1 MEVKAE
7 PTQPQVVTSIAP
19 AKMTLAEVR
28 AKLEGQTGKRYWKN
42 LDELADTPQFQEL
55 MQEEFPRQAG
65 AGEWV
70 DAVSRRGF
78 LKVMGASFA
87 LAGLAGCTKQPDE
100 PIFPYVKQPEDLVL
114 GKPMYFATAHPF
126 PTGAVPVLVKSDAF
140 RPIKVDGNPEHPMSK
155 GRSDAYTQ
163 ATLLD
168 LYDPDR
174 SKGVR
179 FQGNES
185 EWGRFQQAFTTGI
198 AKTSGGQGVYF
209 LSEAITSP
217 TLAVQWKAVAA
228 KYPNAKL
235 VQYEPVSG
243 GAGRAASKAAFG
255 DYLEPQYK
263 LDDADVILALD
274 ADFLGGITFPGHL
287 PLAAAW
293 AERHRYDEN
302 KQMNRMYVVETMPT
316 VTGYKAEHRLALKP
330 SEIDAF
336 AALLAGTKV
345 TPASELAP
353 SQLEGK
359 AEGIEAF
366 AAGMVRACPAL
377 ANPDAM
383 KFFWALFRDLKA
395 AGGRAL
401 VIAGPHASAAV
412 HAAAHALNASLGAV
426 GKTVT
431 YVPSIAPIAPEEG
444 ADLKTMVA
452 DMNAGKVQWLVMLG
466 VNPLYSAPADLEFG
480 TAFLKVPNTVHL
492 GSYVDETGFYSSW
505 HINKAHYLESWS
517 DARAYD
523 GTISIIQPMI
533 DPMYGGKSA
542 HDVLQSLID
551 PSTSPYDAVVANAKT
566 YITGDFATG
575 WRKALHDGWVAG
587 TAFTAKAVGAP
598 SGGGATAPAAPAN
611 TGGGMEISFRPDPS
625 LYDGRFSNNGWL
637 QELPKPVTSLSWDNA
652 ALISLDTM
660 TRLNIEENE
669 AIELD
674 LNGRKVIAP
683 VLMVP
688 GHPNDCVTVYLGH
701 GRRGGD
707 GLRVAQG
714 VGFDAYTLRT
724 SDAPL
729 SAGGLTLTRGKGTY
743 DLCVTKVHAIEH
755 RDAYAQHDLTKP
767 LSDKDGVYSL
777 PGHEA
782 MERAIIRYATV
793 AEAKENPKFAH
804 GFAEGGATN
813 DTEGSRVE
821 KEGYDPAGANPGR
834 SETMFPDAWRYDHV
848 DPRTGMLQNKW
859 GMAIDLNSCIGCNAC
874 IVSCYAENNIPVVGR
889 EQVKIGRN
897 MQWIR
902 IDTYFE
908 GDLHAPKAHFQPMAC
923 QHCENAGCEQVC
935 PVGATVHT
943 PEGLNTMVYN
953 RCVGTR
959 YCSNNCPYKVRRFNF
974 LLFSDYDTESLK
986 FMRNPDVTVRSRGVM
1001 EKCSY
1006 CIQRIEAVKI
1016 EADKDNRA
1024 IRDGEIVTACQQACP
1039 TNAIVFGN
1047 MNDPASALSK
1057 RKAEERDYP
1066 VLADLNYRPRT
1077 TYTAGVINPNPEL
1090 A

>member
-1 MEVKAE
+1 MSDGMDKELKTSIGHAATGEKQVLRSAQDDNVMGVSVA
-7 PTQPQVVTSIAP
+7 TMQIGAQVVTQIAP

-28 AKLEGQTGKRYWKN
+28 AKLDGKSGKRYWKS

-100 PIFPYVKQPEDLVL
+100 PIFPYVKQPEDLIL
-114 GKPMYFATAHPF
+114 GKPNFFATAHPF
-126 PTGAVPVLVKSDAF
+126 PTGAIPVLVKSDAY
-140 RPIKVDGNPEHPMSK
+140 RPIKIEGNPEHPMSK
-155 GRSDAYTQ
+155 GKSDALTQ

-168 LYDPDR
+168 LYDPGR
-174 SKGVR
+174 SRGVSFR
-179 FQGNES
+179 GNES
-185 EWGRFQQAFTTGI
+185 EFGRFQQAFTAGI
-198 AKTSGGQGVYF
+198 AQTSGGDGVYF

-217 TLAVQWKAVAA
+217 TLAAQWKQVSA
-228 KYPNAKL
+228 KYPAAKL
-235 VQYEPVSG
+235 VHYEPVSG
-243 GAGRAASKAAFG
+243 GGGRAASKAAFG
-255 DYLEPQYK
+255 DYLEAQYK
-263 LDDADVILALD
+263 LEDADVILALD
-274 ADFLGGITFPGHL
+274 ADFLGGIAFPGHL
-287 PLAAAW
+287 PLSAAW
-293 AERHRYDEN
+293 AERHRYDES
-302 KQMNRMYVVETMPT
+302 KTMNRMYVVETMPS

-336 AALLAGTKV
+336 ASALSGGNA
-345 TPASELAP
+345 
-353 SQLEGK
+353 
-359 AEGIEAF
+359 
-366 AAGMVRACPAL
+366 PAL
-377 ANPDAM
+377 SNPDAQ
-383 KFFWALFRDLKA
+383 KFFTELLKDLKA
-395 AGGRAL
+395 ASGRAV
-401 VIAGPHASAAV
+401 VIAGLNASAAV

-431 YVPSIAPIAPEEG
+431 YNPSIMPVAPEEG
-444 ADLKTMVA
+444 VDFKSLVA
-452 DMNAGKVQWLVMLG
+452 DMNSGKVKWLVMLG
-466 VNPLYSAPADLEFG
+466 TNPLYNAPVDLDFPA
-480 TAFLKVPNTVHL
+480 AFAKVPNTVHL
-492 GSYVDETGFYSSW
+492 GTHVDETGFYSTW
-505 HINKAHYLESWS
+505 HVNKAHYLESWS

-533 DPMYGGKSA
+533 DPMYGGKSS
-542 HDVLQSLID
+542 HDILQALID
-551 PSTSPYDAVVANAKT
+551 PSTSAYDAVVANAKT

-587 TAFTAKAVGAP
+587 TAFTAKSVGAP
-598 SGGGATAPAAPAN
+598 SAGAPAS
-611 TGGGMEISFRPDPS
+611 TGNPGGELEISFRNDPS
-625 LYDGRFSNNGWL
+625 IYDGRFANNGWL
-637 QELPKPVTSLSWDNA
+637 QELPKPVTSMAWDNA
-652 ALISLDTM
+652 ALMSLDTM
-660 TRLNIEENE
+660 GKLGIEENE
-669 AIELD
+669 AIELE
-674 LNGRKVIAP
+674 LNEVKVIAP

-688 GHPNDCVTVYLGH
+688 GHPNDCVTVYLGG
-701 GRRGGD
+701 GRRSGT
-707 GLRVAQG
+707 VAQG
-714 VGFDAYTLRT
+714 VGFNAYALRT
-724 SDAPL
+724 FDRPQT
-729 SAGGLTLTRGKGTY
+729 SAGLTIKRGKGTY

-755 RDAYAQHDLTKP
+755 RDSYAQHDLNNP
-767 LSDKDGVYSL
+767 LSDKEGVYSL

-793 AEAKENPKFAH
+793 AEAKENPKFAL
-804 GFAEGGATN
+804 GFEDGGATN
-813 DTEGSRVE
+813 AKKTSMVE
-821 KEGYDPAGANPGR
+821 KEGYNPIGAKLGP
-834 SETMFPDAWRYDHV
+834 EDTMFPAWRYDHP
-848 DPRTGMLQNKW
+848 DHSTGKVQNKW
-859 GMAIDLNSCIGCNAC
+859 GMAIDLNSCVGCNAC

-889 EQVKIGRN
+889 DQVKIGRT

-974 LLFSDYDTESLK
+974 LLYSDFDTESLK
-986 FMRNPDVTVRSRGVM
+986 FMRNPDVSVRSRGVM

-1006 CIQRIEAVKI
+1006 CVQRIEAVKI
-1016 EADKDNRA
+1016 EADKENRA
-1024 IRDGEIVTACQQACP
+1024 ILDGEIVTACQQACP
-1039 TNAIVFGN
+1039 TSAISFGN
-1047 MNDPASALSK
+1047 LNDPNSAVSK

-1066 VLADLNYRPRT
+1066 VLGDLNYRPRT